1 MNVKHLTPE
10 LLRGMRAASIPTA
23 EQQDHLEVRLLTM
36 YIAYVF
42 INSLIGPI
50 THIYQL
56 PSSELYKVASQ
67 SPSSWAVGAMFCVAL
82 VLALPHAIA
91 LLFFPRTLAAR
102 WPRKAATL
110 AAAIVTVTWSYL
122 AILSMPLDA
131 GPLVWLYLRQAVE
144 SVGLAFLYAISL
156 NAQLLRALHKV
167 LHP

>member
-10 LLRGMRAASIPTA
+10 LLRGMRSASIPSA

-36 YIAYVF
+36 YLTLSF
-42 INSLIGPI
+42 INDLVGPI
-50 THIYQL
+50 TYIYQL
-56 PSSELYKVASQ
+56 TPSLLYKVASL
-67 SPSSWAVGAMFCVAL
+67 SHGSWAVGVMFGAAL
-82 VLALPHAIA
+82 VLALPHAVA
-91 LLFFPRTLAAR
+91 LIFFPRTLATR

-110 AAAIVTVTWSYL
+110 AAVIVTVTWCYL

-156 NAQLLRALHKV
+156 NAQLLRALYKV
-167 LHP
+167 MHP